1 MIKKTG
7 NSYTVYSKA
16 GKKLSSPYKTKEAAE
31 KRLKEIEFFKHK
43 NK

>member
-7 NSYTVYSKA
+7 KGYTVYSKA
-16 GKKLSSPYKTKEAAE
+16 GKKLSKEYGSKAAAE
-31 KRLKEIEFFKHK
+31 KRLREIEYFKHK